1 MLGSRAPKP
10 EIQVYTS
17 EKETTPSGNHHRM
30 LRNYNLSSIYK
41 NKNTGM
47 LARGKYAMKTQ
58 ITDDDKKVYLTWE
71 WNLEI
76 AKDWK

>member
-1 MLGSRAPKP
+1 VKKKQRHQVIIIECY
-10 EIQVYTS
+10 EII
-17 EKETTPSGNHHRM
+17 
-30 LRNYNLSSIYK
+30 IYLQFIK
-41 NKNTGM
+41 TKNTGM

>member
-10 EIQVYTS
+10 EIQVYIG
-17 EKETTPSGNHHRM
+17 EKETTPSGM
-30 LRNYNLSSIYK
+30 I
-41 NKNTGM
+41 
-47 LARGKYAMKTQ
+47 ARGKYSMKTQ
-58 ITDDDKKVYLTWE
+58 ITDDDKKVYLQWE

>member
-1 MLGSRAPKP
+1 
-10 EIQVYTS
+10 
-17 EKETTPSGNHHRM
+17 
-30 LRNYNLSSIYK
+30 
-41 NKNTGM
+41 M